1 MLGDKTEYE
10 NESEGG
16 SLSEF
21 ENKNT
26 ENISSMESAQ
36 KAKKG
41 EDNDQLDEKY
51 FHMKLSLLL
60 DTDKKFIIDNIKI
73 ENKYLTSEL
82 IAFIDRTVKNDFSK
96 TLKEDEAKMI
106 KQSFKNLMIDE
117 NDIQIDS
124 LYLNVSGAKIKKYF
138 DSIEE
143 YSYPSGVDVDE
154 GKTYTI
160 IVEST
165 HSLRSNIIKKA
176 EQLRKMFFLF
186 SIIDKYCNTF
196 PDYLNGFY
204 EFFILKY
211 IFNEKDFAKLIF
223 PTNDERI
230 KAFSKN
236 FILLILSNN
245 SFNIH
250 IDAKK
255 KIDKTLYKNVDTIV
269 KKCFLFNENDM
280 TKEKG
285 KKNENFKKITE
296 NLKKYEEDKLQDAN
310 KKMAKNELIKESYGR
325 LNYLINT
332 VNKNEKRWIV
342 KIVYMDTY
350 VNLTVPKVVLEEQL
364 KTISKYTSTEFKSL
378 NEKIKTLNDSLEKK
392 NIEINN
398 LKNVFSAKFVALRNE
413 FSAKFVDLRNEFSAK
428 EVALRNEFS
437 EKMKEFEKKFE
448 SLKKGQS

>member
-269 KKCFLFNENDM
+269 KKCF

-398 LKNVFSAKFVALRNE
+398 LKNVFSAK
-413 FSAKFVDLRNEFSAK
+413 

>member
-413 FSAKFVDLRNEFSAK
+413 FS
-428 EVALRNEFS
+428 

>member
-1 MLGDKTEYE
+1 MLGDITEYE

-73 ENKYLTSEL
+73 ENKYFTSEL
-82 IAFIDRTVKNDFSK
+82 IAFIDRTVKNNFSK
-96 TLKEDEAKMI
+96 TLKEDEAKTI
-106 KQSFKNLMIDE
+106 KQSFKNLMIDK

-154 GKTYTI
+154 KKTYTI

-176 EQLRKMFFLF
+176 EQLRKMLFLF

-211 IFNEKDFAKLIF
+211 IFKEKDFAKLIF

-245 SFNIH
+245 SFNLYK
-250 IDAKK
+250 DSKK
-255 KIDKTLYKNVDTIV
+255 KINKTLYTNVDTIV

-280 TKEKG
+280 TKE
-285 KKNENFKKITE
+285 
-296 NLKKYEEDKLQDAN
+296 
-310 KKMAKNELIKESYGR
+310 
-325 LNYLINT
+325 
-332 VNKNEKRWIV
+332 
-342 KIVYMDTY
+342 
-350 VNLTVPKVVLEEQL
+350 
-364 KTISKYTSTEFKSL
+364 
-378 NEKIKTLNDSLEKK
+378 
-392 NIEINN
+392 
-398 LKNVFSAKFVALRNE
+398 
-413 FSAKFVDLRNEFSAK
+413 
-428 EVALRNEFS
+428 
-437 EKMKEFEKKFE
+437 
-448 SLKKGQS
+448 